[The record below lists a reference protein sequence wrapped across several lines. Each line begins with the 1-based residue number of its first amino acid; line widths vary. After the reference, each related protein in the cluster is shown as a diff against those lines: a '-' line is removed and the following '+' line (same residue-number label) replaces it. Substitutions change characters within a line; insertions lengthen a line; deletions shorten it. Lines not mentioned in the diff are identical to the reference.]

1 MTLVTAA
8 LEVVT
13 TRERINT
20 AIDQH
25 YGEILALARRTVGPG
40 DAEDVTQDAFIKVA
54 QGMWRLDDDANVRA
68 WIYKIALNCCR
79 DFFRR
84 RRLQS
89 ALHDGLAS
97 GNVGP
102 EQEAQQQELL
112 QLVDGFMATLPRKQR
127 EAFVLRRLQGL
138 EYEEIAAVMD
148 SSEDAAR
155 ANVYQAFKKLKARFA
170 GRVEEY
176 V

>member
-1 MTLVTAA
+1 MVLVTAA
-8 LEVVT
+8 PQAVT
-13 TRERINT
+13 NRARIDE
-20 AIDQH
+20 AIDLY
-25 YGEILALARRTVGPG
+25 YGEILALTRRTVGYG
-40 DAEDVTQDAFIKVA
+40 DAEDIAQEAFIKVA
-54 QGMWRLDDDANVRA
+54 QGMWRLDDNANVRA
-68 WIYKIALNCCR
+68 WVYKIALNCCR

-84 RRLQS
+84 RRQQTP
-89 ALHDGLAS
+89 LHDGLAS
-97 GNVGP
+97 GIVGP

-138 EYEEIAAVMD
+138 EYDEIAAVMD

-155 ANVYQAFKKLKARFA
+155 ANVYQAFKKLKGQFA

>member
-1 MTLVTAA
+1 
-8 LEVVT
+8 
-13 TRERINT
+13 
-20 AIDQH
+20 
-25 YGEILALARRTVGPG
+25 
-40 DAEDVTQDAFIKVA
+40 
-54 QGMWRLDDDANVRA
+54 
-68 WIYKIALNCCR
+68 
-79 DFFRR
+79 
-84 RRLQS
+84 
-89 ALHDGLAS
+89 
-97 GNVGP
+97 
-102 EQEAQQQELL
+102 
-112 QLVDGFMATLPRKQR
+112 MATLPRKQR